1 MYIIIKLC
9 IIFITIIKVVK
20 MLSLCRKASS
30 TGWKIEWSI
39 PLQCAMLSGVGTS
52 SCSSDS
58 ASTSACTGHNGRA
71 GYSDRPGHC
80 SRTGHNGGPGDS
92 SRAGY
97 SGHCSRTGHNGGPD
111 DSSKSGYCT
120 RFDKLGVREVELA
133 KPLKQAHFVISCLHT
148 CVVPLMLLLREVRR
162 VG

>member
-1 MYIIIKLC
+1 MEEDREEMDKGCGWPCQNLEFYVHQC
-9 IIFITIIKVVK
+9 IIFITIIKIVK

-71 GYSDRPGHC
+71 GYSGRPGHC

-97 SGHCSRTGHNGGPD
+97 SGRPGH
-111 DSSKSGYCT
+111 SGT
-120 RFDKLGVREVELA
+120 SGTVLW
-133 KPLKQAHFVISCLHT
+133 
-148 CVVPLMLLLREVRR
+148 
-162 VG
+162 